1 MTQIS
6 QENQI
11 MIELYY
17 WTTPNG
23 HKITMFLEEA
33 EIPYTIVPINIG
45 AGEQFQPEFLK
56 IAPNNRI
63 PAIIDREPADGGEPI
78 SVFES
83 GAILL
88 YLAEKTGKLIPQ
100 NLRDRTEVLQWLF
113 WQMAGLGPMAGQNH
127 HFRNYAPEKI
137 EYAINRYVNE
147 TGRLYAVLNK
157 RLADREFVAGDYSI
171 ADIAAYPWIVPY
183 ESQSQ
188 KLEDFP
194 HIKRWFEAIKARPA
208 TIRAYEK
215 AEAFKNQ
222 ALNIEK
228 SRNLLFNQSAKTVTN

>member
-1 MTQIS
+1 
-6 QENQI
+6 
-11 MIELYY
+11 MIDLYY

-23 HKITMFLEEA
+23 HKITIFLEEVGLQ
-33 EIPYTIVPINIG
+33 YTIIPVNIG
-45 AGEQFQPEFLK
+45 AGDQFKSEFLN
-56 IAPNNRI
+56 ISPNNRI
-63 PAIIDREPADGGEPI
+63 PAIVDHEPADGGAPI

-100 NLRDRTEVLQWLF
+100 DLRNRTQVLEWLF

-127 HFRNYAPEKI
+127 HFSGYAPEKI
-137 EYAINRYVNE
+137 DYAINRYVSE

-157 RLADREFVAGDYSI
+157 QLADREFVAGDYSI

-183 ESQSQ
+183 ERQSQ
-188 KLEDFP
+188 NLEDFP
-194 HIKRWFEAIKARPA
+194 HLKRWFEAIKARPA

-215 AEAFKNQ
+215 AEALKTQ
-222 ALNIEK
+222 AIDPDK
-228 SRNLLFNQSAKTVTN
+228 SRDLLFNQSAKTIQA

>member
-1 MTQIS
+1 
-6 QENQI
+6 

-23 HKITMFLEEA
+23 HKITIFLEEVGL
-33 EIPYTIVPINIG
+33 PYTIVPINIG
-45 AGEQFQPEFLK
+45 AGDQFKPEFLK
-56 IAPNNRI
+56 ISPNNRI
-63 PAIIDREPADGGEPI
+63 PAIVDHEPAGGGEPI

-88 YLAEKTGKLIPQ
+88 YLAEKTGKLIPTDLHQ
-100 NLRDRTEVLQWLF
+100 RVEVLQWLF
-113 WQMAGLGPMAGQNH
+113 WQMGGLGPMAGQNH
-127 HFRNYAPEKI
+127 HFNRYAPEKI
-137 EYAINRYVNE
+137 DYAINRYVNE
-147 TGRLYAVLNK
+147 TARLYAVLDK

-194 HIKRWFEAIKARPA
+194 NLRRWFETIQTRPA
-208 TIRAYEK
+208 VIRAYEK

-222 ALNIEK
+222 ALDPEK
-228 SRNLLFNQSAKTVTN
+228 SRDLLFNQSAKTIQR